1 MSDLEIPPRAD
12 CHLWPVGKGKCLW
25 RATRPLGGA
34 DAYEDLRKTSLGNT
48 VLLPAHTNAS
58 NGIAKSTG

>member
-1 MSDLEIPPRAD
+1 MSDLEIPLRAD

-25 RATRPLGGA
+25 RAARPVGHAGA
-34 DAYEDLRKTSLGNT
+34 CEDLRKTSLENT

-58 NGIAKSTG
+58 NGIAKSTV